1 MLMKKYKE
9 LMKKLNNYFN
19 DFNLKEFNFDF
30 PIKINDKFLNSN
42 TIKITQKVYDELLKL
57 TLQYY
62 LKINWLKEEY
72 KLKVKELKEK
82 IQHLEETKKLIF
94 ENKNEILD
102 NIIES
107 NSLINSNLK
116 PLEYSFL
123 LKNNFVVKDD
133 YLIPLLY
140 NFEEL
145 NFEKQIM
152 SNKKII
158 LNTGKKKIISSLEL
172 NFNVNINSEIIIC
185 YKEELNS
192 KIKYTS
198 EKIKLSKN
206 KLISLN
212 FQDCAQIIIFSNS
225 DFVEY
230 LTDIKLKG
238 ANSEADKIS
247 LKGLIELKEKKE
259 RILINSKTN
268 FTFYQVLDNDE
279 LKPIENNLINKI
291 ETNKIQFELNTN
303 DSVLDKFKIF
313 GLE

>member
-291 ETNKIQFELNTN
+291 ETNKMQFELNTN